1 METRV
6 ATPDGAEL
14 YVRTIGSGAP
24 VIVPLACWCQEY
36 ETLAG
41 NNQVVLYDPRGRGRS
56 SPLVCGC
63 VSFEAD
69 VRDLECVREH
79 LDLDM
84 FALVGWGY
92 YGGVAARYAM
102 LYPEYV
108 ARMALVA
115 STPVRGG
122 SLFRAVQEEEN
133 ARLQCSAPELMREM
147 ASGAPYT
154 SERMRAFW
162 DALVRTRTAAPP
174 RRFPFHLENERPEN
188 ALTLVAA
195 AMRSRGDWDWSAD
208 ARAIDAP
215 VLAIGG
221 AADVLQDVVCREWVK
236 ALPNARA
243 IVMEGVGHFPWLEA
257 PNRYFEIL
265 HQFLLGDWPV

>member
-24 VIVPLACWCQEY
+24 VIVPLACRCESY

-56 SPLVCGC
+56 SAIDSGC
-63 VSFEAD
+63 VSFDAD

-102 LYPEYV
+102 LHPEYV

-122 SLFRAVQEEEN
+122 SLFRAVQEEQN
-133 ARLQCSAPELMREM
+133 ARLQAAAPELMHEM
-147 ASGAPYT
+147 ASGAARTP
-154 SERMRAFW
+154 ERMNAFW
-162 DALVRTRTAAPP
+162 NALVRTRSAVPP
-174 RRFPFHLENERPEN
+174 RSVPFDLANERPEN

-195 AMRSRGDWDWSAD
+195 AMRSMGDWDWRDD
-208 ARAIDAP
+208 AHGVDAP

-221 AADVLQDVVCREWVK
+221 AADVLQDVVCREWVN

-243 IVMEGVGHFPWLEA
+243 IVMENAGHFPWLEA
-257 PNRYFEIL
+257 PERYFEIL